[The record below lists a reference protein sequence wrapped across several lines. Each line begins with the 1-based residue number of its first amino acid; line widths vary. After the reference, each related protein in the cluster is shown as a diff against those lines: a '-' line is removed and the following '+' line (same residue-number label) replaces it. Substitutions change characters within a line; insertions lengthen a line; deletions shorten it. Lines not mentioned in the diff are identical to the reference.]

1 MLASPPEAEGRRWG
15 VEEGEEVSVRGLMIQ
30 GTASSVGKSVIV
42 AGICRAL
49 RREGFDVAPFKPQNM
64 SNNAAVCADGGEIG
78 RAQALQAKAAGLA
91 PTVDMNPVLLKP
103 EGNEGSQVIVHG
115 RPWGKVDGRNFL
127 QVRAA
132 LKDAV
137 MESFGR
143 LADRHDVIIVEGAG
157 SPAEIN
163 LREGDIANMGFAEA
177 ADLPVVL
184 AGDVDKGGVFA
195 SLVGTLAFLSDAER
209 ARTKGFLIN
218 KFRGTRALLDPGL
231 KELESRTGKPV
242 LGVIPFLD
250 ELRLPE
256 EDGFFLGGAGQRWPD
271 GKGARIGVVALPHLS
286 NASDFDP
293 LASAP
298 GAAVRYVFR
307 PADVDECKALVLPGT
322 KNTVADLIHLHES
335 GMADAVLGFS
345 RRGGAVAGICGGY
358 QMMGERVLDPDG
370 VESGLKGAPGLGL
383 LPVET
388 VLTREKVTGEARGTT
403 FEGDEVFGYEIHAG
417 RTSRVD
423 GTGWFSRLTRRTTGE
438 VVEDGCAVHGG
449 RIWGTYLHGVFDS
462 AEFRR
467 KWLNDLGA
475 EMSGTPASGRDSV
488 EDGLDALA
496 DVLVRETDWSRLKEV
511 MGLVR

>member
-1 MLASPPEAEGRRWG
+1 MRWRLTMKEITG
-15 VEEGEEVSVRGLMIQ
+15 SCGLMIQ

-78 RAQALQAKAAGLA
+78 RAQALQARAACLA

-103 EGNEGSQVIVHG
+103 EGNEGSQVIVQG
-115 RPWGKVDGRNFL
+115 RPWGKVNGRNFL
-127 QVRAA
+127 QARAA

-163 LREGDIANMGFAEA
+163 LREGDIANMGFAET

-195 SLVGTLAFLSDAER
+195 SIVGTLALLTDGER
-209 ARTKGFLIN
+209 TRVRGFLIN

-231 KELESRTGKPV
+231 KDLSRRTGKPV

-256 EDGFFLGGAGQRWPD
+256 EDGFFLDGAGRQWPE
-271 GKGARIGVVALPHLS
+271 GARVKIGVAALPHLS

-293 LASAP
+293 LASAA
-298 GAAVRYVFR
+298 GAAVRWLFR
-307 PADVDECKALVLPGT
+307 PADVDECSAVVLPGT

-345 RRGGAVAGICGGY
+345 RRGGVVAGICGGY

-370 VESGLKGAPGLGL
+370 VESGLKGAPGFGL

-388 VLTREKVTGEARGTT
+388 VLTREKVTGEARGAT
-403 FEGDEVFGYEIHAG
+403 FAGDEVFGYEIHVG
-417 RTSRVD
+417 RTSRAD
-423 GTGWFSRLTRRTTGE
+423 GAGWFSRLARRGTGE
-438 VVEDGCAVHGG
+438 VVEDGCAVAGG

-467 KWLNDLGA
+467 RWLNGLGA
-475 EMSGTPASGRDSV
+475 DLSGVPASVRDPV
-488 EDGLDALA
+488 EDGLDVLA

>member
-1 MLASPPEAEGRRWG
+1 M
-15 VEEGEEVSVRGLMIQ
+15 SVRGLMIQ
-30 GTASSVGKSVIV
+30 GTASSAGKSVIV

-49 RREGFDVAPFKPQNM
+49 RREGYDVAPFKPQNM

-78 RAQALQAKAAGLA
+78 RAQALQARAAGLA

-143 LADRHDVIIVEGAG
+143 LADQHDVIIVEGAG

-163 LREGDIANMGFAEA
+163 LREGDIANMGFAEM
-177 ADLPVVL
+177 ADLPVVVV
-184 AGDVDKGGVFA
+184 GDVDKGGVFA
-195 SLVGTLAFLSDAER
+195 SLVGTLALLSDGER
-209 ARTKGFLIN
+209 ARIKGFLIN

-231 KELESRTGKPV
+231 RDLERRTGKPV

-250 ELRLPE
+250 ALRLPE
-256 EDGFFLGGAGQRWPD
+256 EDGFFIGGAGRRWP
-271 GKGARIGVVALPHLS
+271 KEAAVRIGVVALPHLS

-322 KNTVADLIHLHES
+322 KNTVADLVHLHES
-335 GMADAVLGFS
+335 GMAEAVRGFS

-358 QMMGERVLDPDG
+358 QIMGERVLDPEG
-370 VESGLKGAPGLGL
+370 VESNLAGAPGLGL

-388 VLTREKVTGEARGTT
+388 VLTSRKVTGEAWGMTRRG
-403 FEGDEVFGYEIHAG
+403 FPVSGYEIHAG
-417 RTSRVD
+417 RTAHVD
-423 GTGWFSRLTRRTTGE
+423 GGGWFARLTRGTTGE
-438 VVEDGCAVHGG
+438 VVEDGCTAEGG

-462 AEFRR
+462 EGFRR
-467 KWLNDLGA
+467 PWLKDLGA
-475 EMSGTPASGRDSV
+475 DLPGVPEGARDPV
-488 EDGLDALA
+488 EEGLDLLA
-496 DVLVRETDWSRLKEV
+496 DALVRETRWTALKEV